1 MGEVSVEAIYRPE
14 RDPELAAL
22 LKANDLTL
30 PEEVDEGV
38 GLYEDGRLVGCG
50 FLKGNLLQGVAVD
63 AAHRGEGL
71 SATLITALIQRAVQR
86 GITYWQVITKPD
98 MERFFAGL
106 GFRRVADARPY
117 AVLLEAGS
125 GSASAYAEDLRRQA
139 EGRPAPRACVVMN
152 ANPFT
157 LGHLDLVQ
165 RALELFDTVYV
176 AIGCNADKRTLYPV
190 DSRKAMI
197 ADALRGYSGVQIEAY
212 EGLTVQFCQRVG
224 AQYILRGLRSSID
237 FEYEKTIAQANGIVD
252 TRVETVFLMARAE
265 HAPIS
270 STVVRD
276 LIRHGGDASAFLPE
290 GIDLSRYPK
299 NQ

>member
-1 MGEVSVEAIYRPE
+1 MQKI
-14 RDPELAAL
+14 
-22 LKANDLTL
+22 
-30 PEEVDEGV
+30 
-38 GLYEDGRLVGCG
+38 
-50 FLKGNLLQGVAVD
+50 AVF
-63 AAHRGEGL
+63 
-71 SATLITALIQRAVQR
+71 
-86 GITYWQVITKPD
+86 P
-98 MERFFAGL
+98 
-106 GFRRVADARPY
+106 
-117 AVLLEAGS
+117 GS
-125 GSASAYAEDLRRQA
+125 FD
-139 EGRPAPRACVVMN
+139 
-152 ANPFT
+152 PFT

-197 ADALRGYSGVQIEAY
+197 ADALRGCSRVQIEAY
-212 EGLTVQFCQRVG
+212 EGLTVQFCQMVG